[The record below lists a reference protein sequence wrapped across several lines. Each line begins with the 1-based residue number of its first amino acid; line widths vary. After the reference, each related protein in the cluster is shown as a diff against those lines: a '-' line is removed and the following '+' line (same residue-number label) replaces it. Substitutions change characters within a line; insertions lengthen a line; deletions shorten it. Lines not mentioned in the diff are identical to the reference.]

1 MRPSA
6 VATLAA
12 LSLFATSAAADPR
25 AERLALDAAHAEY
38 WWAGFTGVYTASA
51 LVQTGLALGAT
62 DEGDRVDAIVNAASS
77 WLGVGG
83 QVVLSPIPQVW
94 RAHSDA
100 LHGRSL
106 ELSLARAAQAEA
118 EGRAWY
124 NHAACAAVALGAGA
138 TLWLAFDRPESAA
151 LTFATN
157 LVVGELN
164 LFTQPS
170 RVMRDRASTTVA
182 WSVVPTAHGAAWV
195 AVW

>member
-1 MRPSA
+1 MI
-6 VATLAA
+6 A
-12 LSLFATSAAADPR
+12 LTLFATCAEADPR
-25 AERLALDAAHAEY
+25 ADRLALDAAHAEY
-38 WWAGFTGVYTASA
+38 WWAGFTAVYTASA
-51 LVQTGLALGAT
+51 LVQTGLALGVT

-83 QVVLSPIPQVW
+83 QVVLSPIPEVW
-94 RAHSDA
+94 RAHSDV

-106 ELSLARAAQAEA
+106 KRALSRAATAEG

-124 NHAACAAVALGAGA
+124 NHAACAAVAVGAGA

-157 LVVGELN
+157 LVVGEIN

-170 RVMRDRASTTVA
+170 RVMRDRASNAVA
-182 WSVVPTAHGAAWV
+182 WSLVPTANGAAWI